1 MTASNFEINTFTG
14 GLNMDSD
21 NSVIKNDQYKY
32 AENIR
37 IMTND
42 SGTTGVLQNIE
53 GVKKYNLQLND
64 DEIVIGTTTVN
75 DIAVVFTK
83 LSNNYIKV
91 YKITNFDNSTPDI
104 KVILKGD
111 LDLCQDL
118 SKNPSLSIVS
128 NYESSNNIKVYFTDG
143 QSGIKVLNIADDKY
157 TSDSQLVDSDGNIL
171 NPLALDLTPGSD
183 LPPFEILNL
192 GIGNLPSGVVQYCY
206 QLFNVHG
213 SETVISPLS
222 ASIHLTQSTTNTDS
236 QYYIG
241 SYPDT
246 SSNKSCNITTDFL
259 SKDFDKCRIIR
270 IQYSQNNEIPEI
282 IIVDEIQLLPTYE
295 SINYID
301 TGNSYLGTMTI
312 DEFNLLSSYQF
323 KANSIEK
330 MQNRLFAANVTEET
344 WDPGFYD
351 ARAYRCNIN
360 GKLVLESSNDLETL
374 TFNNIDSADLSSIPE
389 EHDCINPY
397 NNNDI
402 SAIDSTEIYAY
413 GKVNGNSRVLGGIG
427 INIDYTFVTIPIIL
441 SDTQQQW
448 RLDDNCSMNVSPIQM
463 NSILAKEFGTSN
475 SQTIM
480 FNDTSTSYRQPNYAD
495 PYIAAHFKGYQR
507 DEIYRFGIMFYNNKS
522 IPSPVYWIG
531 DIKIPHAGQIPI
543 FSYENNQLIGNAIG
557 IKFNVRNLP
566 EGAVS
571 YEIVRCDRTESDRTV
586 LMQGVMTNLYQY
598 LIQDSASGM
607 PGTGSDLS
615 SSIEMRPFVFPE
627 YGNLQYDYIMYNF
640 AEGIYETASILNR
653 TLLVPNYV
661 RFISPEICLQQEDSE
676 SYFKDSSY
684 IDCIGSCFS
693 PVNYTDFVK
702 VCAVSSN
709 VLQSNGSI
717 VSVRQSDDYSTIDT
731 SDNHIS
737 FCLAYRKQ
745 ESDDKVNYIANIF
758 KYYIT
763 DYSVY
768 KIPSNYPYI
777 KNAIYPQIVP
787 YNSLENI
794 SSYRVNIGERTYT
807 NFAVSGLSKGDDS
820 IVAFIEGNQSIVGPS
835 GPCVILWIDDLRN
848 YCSQTNTTI
857 SQLNSIDKNI
867 GVVLTNIKRKTSSAY
882 GGNTY
887 VSRQNSVY
895 ISTNS
900 YSRLESSSSTNTTY
914 TFGGDTYLGLLDY
927 PCTFTFQKPDE
938 DDYKW
943 WKRYVGAYIP
953 CESSINMSLFNG
965 DMPHMTYTSENY
977 IDSHMQMDVTQK
989 GTYHVQEKPF
999 FVYNSVYSSQSGS
1012 RKFVPKSIY
1021 DESNQQISNRILVSQ
1036 AKTNNEILDN
1046 WTVFKS
1052 ADYLDVDSQYG
1063 SITNLKKF
1071 KDRLFYFQDTAVGI
1085 AAVNERALI
1094 TDDNIGQLT
1103 LGTGGILSRYDYI
1116 TTLNGSSIVNDRSIV
1131 NSDNILY
1138 WYDYDKNEICAYN
1151 GSVNQISKE
1160 KQVQSYLNEMY
1171 NKKRDVTLTL
1181 FDKKYNEVW
1190 FKFYDKSLIFNEQ
1203 LGRFTSFYT
1212 FNPDWQLP
1220 FSDKIVTIKD
1230 NCFYIVNSLDT
1241 DGLGEV
1247 DKSAKI
1253 KFVVN
1258 KDYIYTK
1265 VFDNIIFSGELTD
1278 QNGKND
1284 INNIIN
1290 YMKFGTKHQESI
1302 LDNNITFDYREDT
1315 YRLPV
1320 PRQSTEDSN
1329 TYSPRLRGKYLTCEY
1344 HFDTNNEKTFK
1355 IPYITTTYRYS
1366 LV

>member
-1 MTASNFEINTFTG
+1 MTASNFETNTFTG

-53 GVKKYNLQLND
+53 GVKKYNLTLAD
-64 DEIVIGTTTVN
+64 GEVVIGTTTIN
-75 DIAVVFTK
+75 DIAVVFTR
-83 LSNNYIKV
+83 LDNSYTKV
-91 YKITNFDNSTPDI
+91 YKITDFNKSTPDI

-111 LDLCQDL
+111 LNLCQDL
-118 SKNPSLSIVS
+118 EKNPSISVVS
-128 NYESSNNIKVYFTDG
+128 NYESENNIKVYFTDG
-143 QSGIKVLNIADDKY
+143 QSGVKVLNIVDDKY
-157 TSDSQLVDSDGNIL
+157 IQGSPLVDEEGNIL

-183 LPPFEILNL
+183 LPPFKIVNL

-222 ASIHLTQSTTNTDS
+222 TIIHLTQSTTNTDS
-236 QYYIG
+236 QYYMG

-246 SSNKSCNITTDFL
+246 SSNKSCNITTDFI

-270 IQYSQNNEIPEI
+270 IQYSQNNETPEI

-295 SINYID
+295 SINYVD

-323 KANSIEK
+323 KASSIEK

-351 ARAYRCNIN
+351 ARAYRCNID
-360 GKLVLESSNDLETL
+360 GKLVLESSNKLEDL
-374 TFNNIDSADLSSIPE
+374 TFDNFDEADLSTIPE
-389 EHDCINPY
+389 KHDCINPY
-397 NNNDI
+397 NNNDV
-402 SAIDSTEIYAY
+402 SAIDSSEIYAY
-413 GKVNGNSRVLGGIG
+413 TKTIGDTRVFGGSG
-427 INIDYTFVTIPIIL
+427 LNIDYTFVTVPIIL
-441 SDTQQQW
+441 SETQSQW
-448 RLDDNCSMNVSPIQM
+448 RLDDNCSMNVKPVQM
-463 NSILAKEFGTSN
+463 NSILAKEHGTN
-475 SQTIM
+475 SSETIM
-480 FNDTSTSYRQPNYAD
+480 FNDTQTSFRQPNYAD
-495 PYIAAHFKGYQR
+495 PYIASHFKGYQR
-507 DEIYRFGIMFYNNKS
+507 DEVYRFGIIFYNNKS

-543 FSYENNQLIGNAIG
+543 FSYENNQLVGNAIG

-607 PGTGSDLS
+607 PGTGDDLD
-615 SSIEMRPFVFPE
+615 SSIEMRPLVFPE
-627 YGNLQYDYIMYNF
+627 YGDRVYNYAF
-640 AEGIYETASILNR
+640 VNPSENAGQSIVKR
-653 TLLVPNYV
+653 ELLVPNYI
-661 RFISPEICLQQEDSE
+661 RFISPEVCVQQNDITT
-676 SYFKDSSY
+676 YFKDSTY

-693 PVNYTDFVK
+693 PINYTEETK
-702 VCAVSSN
+702 IAAVCSKT
-709 VLQSNGSI
+709 LQSTGSI
-717 VSVRQSDDYSTIDT
+717 VSVRQSDDYARFSTGT
-731 SDNHIS
+731 YDNFII
-737 FCLAYRKQ
+737 FRLAYRKQ
-745 ESDDKVNYIANIF
+745 ESDDGVNYISHIF

-768 KIPSNYPYI
+768 KIPENYPYI

-787 YNSLENI
+787 YNALENI
-794 SSYRVNIGERTYT
+794 SAYRANIGERTYT
-807 NFAVSGLSKGDDS
+807 NFAVSGLKKEDEYGTSMFKED
-820 IVAFIEGNQSIVGPS
+820 NQVIVGPA
-835 GPCVILWIDDLRN
+835 GPCLILWIDDLRN
-848 YCSQTNTTI
+848 YCSSTNTSI
-857 SQLNSIDKNI
+857 SQLNTMDKSL
-867 GVVLTNIKRKTSSAY
+867 GVVLTNIKRKISSAY

-900 YSRLESSSSTNTTY
+900 YSRLKESSINTTY
-914 TFGGDTYLGLLDY
+914 AFGGDIYLGVLDY
-927 PCTFTFQKPDE
+927 PMTFTFQKPDE
-938 DDYKW
+938 KDYNF

-953 CESSINMSLFNG
+953 CESSINMNLFNG

-977 IDSHMQMDVTQK
+977 IDPHMLMDVTQK
-989 GTYHVQEKPF
+989 GVYHVQEKPF
-999 FVYNSVYSSQSGS
+999 FVYNSVYSSQQGS

-1021 DESNQQISNRILVSQ
+1021 DESNQHISNRILVSQ
-1036 AKTNNEILDN
+1036 AKTNNEILDS
-1046 WTVFKS
+1046 WTIFKT

-1116 TTLNGSSIVNDRSIV
+1116 TTLNGSSIINDRSIV

-1190 FKFYDKSLIFNEQ
+1190 FKFYDKSLVFNEQ

-1258 KDYIYTK
+1258 KDYMYTK
-1265 VFDNIIFSGELTD
+1265 VFDNVLLSGEMLD
-1278 QNGKND
+1278 QNGANSTNSVID
-1284 INNIIN
+1284 
-1290 YMKFGTKHQESI
+1290 YMKFGTKHQESV